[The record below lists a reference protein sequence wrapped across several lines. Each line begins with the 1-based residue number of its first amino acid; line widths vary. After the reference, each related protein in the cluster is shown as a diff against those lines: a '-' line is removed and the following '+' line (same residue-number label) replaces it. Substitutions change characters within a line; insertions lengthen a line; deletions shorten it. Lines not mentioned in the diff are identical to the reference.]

1 MDDYLDEKEQIEEI
15 KSWLKENWLAL
26 VAGVIVGFGG
36 LFSWNWYQDSVYES
50 NTQALAIFDQAQ
62 QELTLGNFDSA
73 LALLQNLRSDY
84 NSSPYT
90 DFLGLLYSTYLLS
103 NGNTAD
109 AAVEI
114 EYVLNNTTDEYLRLI
129 ATWRLARVNVEMTN
143 YDRVLE
149 LVQNK
154 NHTLSAN
161 FTELEGDVYF
171 FRGEFDLASNTYMS
185 ILSDPNINSID
196 LNTLMLK
203 INNLAAEF

>member
-50 NTQALAIFDQAQ
+50 NSQALAIFDQAQ

-73 LALLQNLRSDY
+73 LAMLQNLRSDY

-114 EYVLNNTTDEYLRLI
+114 EYVLNNTTDDYLRLI
-129 ATWRLARVNVEMTN
+129 ATWRLARVNVEITN
-143 YDRVLE
+143 YDRALE

-154 NHTLSAN
+154 NHALSAN

>member
-26 VAGVIVGFGG
+26 VAGAIVGFGG

-143 YDRVLE
+143 YDRALE

-185 ILSDPNINSID
+185 ILSDPNNNSID

>member
-114 EYVLNNTTDEYLRLI
+114 EYVLNNTTDDYLRLI

-143 YDRVLE
+143 YDRALE